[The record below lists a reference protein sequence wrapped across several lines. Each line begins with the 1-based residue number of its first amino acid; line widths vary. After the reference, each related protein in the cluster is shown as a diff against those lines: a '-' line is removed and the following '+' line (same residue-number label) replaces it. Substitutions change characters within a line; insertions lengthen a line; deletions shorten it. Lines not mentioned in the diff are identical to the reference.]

1 MKKKRIA
8 INGFGRIGRNFLRA
22 ALKNKDFW
30 RNFEIVAINDL
41 TDPKTLAY
49 LLKYDSV
56 YRRLNQPISWDDK
69 SITIGDKK
77 IKILNTPDPGK
88 LPWGNLDIDFV
99 LESTGRFRERGLAA
113 KHLSAGAKKV
123 VISAPAKDPD
133 VTIVLGINQMLY
145 NSEKHRIISMA
156 SCTTNSLAP
165 LVKVLH
171 ENFEIVQGLATT
183 VHAYT
188 NDQRLLDFPHRDLRR
203 ARAAA
208 LSLIPTTTGAAVAIG
223 LVIPELKGKLDA
235 ISIRAPVPTGSV
247 TDLVVQLKE
256 ETDVETI
263 NEAFRKASE
272 SELKGILEY
281 TEDPI
286 VSSDIIGNSHSCIF
300 DALSTKVI
308 GSKGNLVKVLGWY
321 DNEWGYSSRLVDLFN
336 FMVSKQS

>member
-1 MKKKRIA
+1 MKIA

-22 ALKNKDFW
+22 ALKNEEFW
-30 RNFEIVAINDL
+30 KNFELVAINDL

-56 YRRLNQPISWDDK
+56 YRALNLPVSWD
-69 SITIGDKK
+69 SSGITIGDKK
-77 IKILNTPDPGK
+77 IQILSNPDPEK
-88 LPWGNLDIDFV
+88 LPWKDLEIDFV
-99 LESTGRFRERGLAA
+99 LESTGRFRERSLAE
-113 KHLSAGAKKV
+113 KHLKAGAKKV
-123 VISAPAKDPD
+123 VISAPAKNPD
-133 VTIVLGINQMLY
+133 VTIVLGINQELY
-145 NSEKHRIISMA
+145 DKEKHNIISMA

-165 LVKVLH
+165 LVKVLN
-171 ENFEIVQGLATT
+171 ENFGIIQGLATT

-208 LSLIPTTTGAAVAIG
+208 LSLIPTTTGAAIAIG
-223 LVIPELKGKLDA
+223 LVIPEMKGKLDA

-247 TDLVVQLKE
+247 TDLVVHVRK
-256 ETDVETI
+256 ETDVEQV
-263 NEAFRKASE
+263 NNAFKKAAE
-272 SELKGILEY
+272 NELKGILEY

-308 GSKGNLVKVLGWY
+308 GEKGTLIKVLGWY

-336 FMVSKQS
+336 FMASK